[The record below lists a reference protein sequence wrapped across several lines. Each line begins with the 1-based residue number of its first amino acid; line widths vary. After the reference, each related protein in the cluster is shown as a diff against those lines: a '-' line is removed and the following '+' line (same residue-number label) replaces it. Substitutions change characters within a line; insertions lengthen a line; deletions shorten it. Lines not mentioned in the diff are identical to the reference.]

1 MDDKKKQGYFLIFIL
16 FFITYGYF
24 FQGGGWNQN
33 SKICLVRSIIHH
45 GTFTIDSCREDTPEM
60 IFANTGDYSF
70 YNGHYYSNKSPGHAF
85 LAVPSFALAEYIL
98 KHLFPANPELQV
110 RVSSY
115 CSTVCTTGL
124 FSALLSLLIFHF
136 ALRFFHMS
144 ISDALLIAMFFGFG
158 TLAFS
163 YSTTFYTHQLGACF
177 SFLSFVLILHVREKN
192 IRNEKLAIFLSGT
205 SISFGVLGE
214 PYVFFILGALLIY
227 LTTSIRTRH
236 YIPYFILGAIPAGVV
251 QIFYNVVCFG
261 SPLSS
266 CFQFENEMINVRING
281 NLFGFPSLNTILNLL
296 ILPFRGLF
304 FSSPILIMS
313 LPGFFIGFKSKE
325 FRVEVLFSTI
335 ISIIFFLL
343 IASYFG
349 WDGGYTVGPRYI
361 LPIYPFLFLVAIFSF
376 NYLPK
381 IFKILG
387 VISIIINLSITVVGN
402 EIPREIKNPLGD
414 VIFINLIR
422 GNVSINPC
430 PLSNYENYTKV
441 YSSVYDFAKV
451 EKWKPNFNS
460 FNLGEIIFP
469 NSLASVLP
477 LICFW
482 VLWFLIWR
490 RYLNPADQ

>member
-1 MDDKKKQGYFLIFIL
+1 
-16 FFITYGYF
+16 
-24 FQGGGWNQN
+24 
-33 SKICLVRSIIHH
+33 
-45 GTFTIDSCREDTPEM
+45 
-60 IFANTGDYSF
+60 
-70 YNGHYYSNKSPGHAF
+70 
-85 LAVPSFALAEYIL
+85 
-98 KHLFPANPELQV
+98 
-110 RVSSY
+110 
-115 CSTVCTTGL
+115 
-124 FSALLSLLIFHF
+124 
-136 ALRFFHMS
+136 
-144 ISDALLIAMFFGFG
+144 
-158 TLAFS
+158 
-163 YSTTFYTHQLGACF
+163 
-177 SFLSFVLILHVREKN
+177 
-192 IRNEKLAIFLSGT
+192 
-205 SISFGVLGE
+205 
-214 PYVFFILGALLIY
+214 
-227 LTTSIRTRH
+227 
-236 YIPYFILGAIPAGVV
+236 
-251 QIFYNVVCFG
+251 
-261 SPLSS
+261 
-266 CFQFENEMINVRING
+266 MINVRING

-482 VLWFLIWR
+482 VLWFSIWR

>member
-1 MDDKKKQGYFLIFIL
+1 
-16 FFITYGYF
+16 
-24 FQGGGWNQN
+24 
-33 SKICLVRSIIHH
+33 
-45 GTFTIDSCREDTPEM
+45 
-60 IFANTGDYSF
+60 
-70 YNGHYYSNKSPGHAF
+70 
-85 LAVPSFALAEYIL
+85 
-98 KHLFPANPELQV
+98 
-110 RVSSY
+110 
-115 CSTVCTTGL
+115 
-124 FSALLSLLIFHF
+124 
-136 ALRFFHMS
+136 
-144 ISDALLIAMFFGFG
+144 
-158 TLAFS
+158 
-163 YSTTFYTHQLGACF
+163 
-177 SFLSFVLILHVREKN
+177 
-192 IRNEKLAIFLSGT
+192 
-205 SISFGVLGE
+205 
-214 PYVFFILGALLIY
+214 
-227 LTTSIRTRH
+227 
-236 YIPYFILGAIPAGVV
+236 
-251 QIFYNVVCFG
+251 
-261 SPLSS
+261 
-266 CFQFENEMINVRING
+266 
-281 NLFGFPSLNTILNLL
+281 
-296 ILPFRGLF
+296 
-304 FSSPILIMS
+304 MS